1 MAFKLPAECLYQVI
15 EYLEGNETSLG
26 SCLLVD
32 RLWCTVAVR
41 ILWRDIWNAYHCMDD
56 LQPSQ
61 LHIPSSILGTLVA
74 CLPNES
80 KTLLNENGI
89 SIPTPTPKSPLFH
102 YISFIQTLS
111 SYKIERVV
119 EDGLTL
125 IDQQIN
131 LSKVKCLILQ
141 ELLKAFMN
149 QISSLKILNYQFS

>member
-102 YISFIQTLS
+102 YISFIQILS
-111 SYKIERVV
+111 LYKMKQVV

-125 IDQQIN
+125 MRIN
-131 LSKVKCLILQ
+131 TPKGMHLV
-141 ELLKAFMN
+141 LL
-149 QISSLKILNYQFS
+149 